1 MALLSINP
9 GVGFFH
15 KLSISVASFY
25 ENVFANVVP
34 SFMHSWVPLQNP
46 VLWTNADGWIPRNT

>member
-34 SFMHSWVPLQNP
+34 SFMHSWGASSKPCALDERRW
-46 VLWTNADGWIPRNT
+46 LDS